1 MCAKMMTTIGLV
13 LDIVGV
19 CVLYRYG
26 FGGASR
32 RVDALNEGVVNEMAK
47 RRSPGALTSQR
58 ERQKGRK
65 LAWWGLV
72 FLLVGFALQILAQ
85 WLPALPKL

>member
-1 MCAKMMTTIGLV
+1 MCAKMITTIGLL

-32 RVDALNEGVVNEMAK
+32 HVDGLTEGMVNEMA
-47 RRSPGALTSQR
+47 RHRSPWALKSQR
-58 ERQKGRK
+58 ERQKGRG
-65 LAWWGLV
+65 LAWCGLV

-85 WLPALPKL
+85 WLPAVPKL